1 MRTVLYLNSSEQE
14 GVAAME
20 RNPTEADARLC
31 EPIVKSWR
39 KRPESGNRYKGD
51 VADSWALAC
60 LQKLETFEVAPPRLA
75 DRREFILRGGDCI
88 CLDWWDIHSDMG
100 SDTKPSQGFERRL
113 KTNAELCGTSVR
125 WSWCKLD
132 GEYYLVRSP

>member
-1 MRTVLYLNSSEQE
+1 MSPIKAEIFEAVVAEGFRTMQTSHV
-14 GVAAME
+14 GH
-20 RNPTEADARLC
+20 
-31 EPIVKSWR
+31 
-39 KRPESGNRYKGD
+39 RYKGD
-51 VADSWALAC
+51 VVDSSALAC